1 MNENPL
7 TSGKTL
13 KSDILDYSAR
23 SKPFRIVMVNRK
35 SHVLF
40 ILLLFRQQHVYR
52 YDTAEESA
60 QHIVDSVGI
69 LSPE

>member
-13 KSDILDYSAR
+13 KSDTLDYPAHT
-23 SKPFRIVMVNRK
+23 KPFRIVMVNRK
-35 SHVLF
+35 SNVLF
-40 ILLLFRQQHVYR
+40 ILLLFREQHVYR

-60 QHIVDSVGI
+60 
-69 LSPE
+69 